1 MQGRVHSSKE
11 FAPHHGKVQ
20 AHMQKLAFKNELTMA
35 LYLRRAGTPQKDH
48 LCFAHYKQALTQ
60 T

>member
-1 MQGRVHSSKE
+1 MQGRVHSSKA

-20 AHMQKLAFKNELTMA
+20 AHMQKLAFTNVLTMA

-48 LCFAHYKQALTQ
+48 LCFAHYK
-60 T
+60 